1 MDWLYVSLNV
11 CFQGCFVFT
20 LWAFKLLAFMDWF
33 DVSMKV
39 SLLCCLIFTLCAL
52 KPLAFMDWIYV
63 PLKIMFLQS
72 FIITVWTFILFVH
85 HVKNCWCYWIKSEF
99 NNNVDKNLSVPK
111 IKQTTDWSWN
121 KLALI
126 WGEAQLCLPGNKSN
140 GHHQHG
146 PIHGH
151 YQKNLDE
158 LHWHCP
164 PHGHSSQAQVGK
176 TLGTPGPGHFC
187 TEHTQ
192 SRVYSHIFRNN
203 TL

>member
-1 MDWLYVSLNV
+1 MLA
-11 CFQGCFVFT
+11 CE
-20 LWAFKLLAFMDWF
+20 LLAFMDWF

-111 IKQTTDWSWN
+111 IKQKTDWSWN

-126 WGEAQLCLPGNKSN
+126 WGEAQLCLPYVCLYEKIAYSYLKALRWPN
-140 GHHQHG
+140 
-146 PIHGH
+146 
-151 YQKNLDE
+151 
-158 LHWHCP
+158 
-164 PHGHSSQAQVGK
+164 V
-176 TLGTPGPGHFC
+176 TLRWPN
-187 TEHTQ
+187 
-192 SRVYSHIFRNN
+192 V
-203 TL
+203 TLRWPNDTLM